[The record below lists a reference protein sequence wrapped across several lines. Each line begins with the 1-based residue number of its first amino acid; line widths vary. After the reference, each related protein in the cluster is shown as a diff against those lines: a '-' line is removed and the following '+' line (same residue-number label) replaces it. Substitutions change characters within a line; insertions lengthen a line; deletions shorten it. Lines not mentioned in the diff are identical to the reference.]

1 MGVNL
6 KEQGGIM
13 TARDNPEIP
22 VDIQSTTKKDVIG
35 PAAFIL
41 MTVAVLLFFWWLL
54 IYDHGV
60 VSVH

>member
-1 MGVNL
+1 MID
-6 KEQGGIM
+6 Q
-13 TARDNPEIP
+13 DNPAPPIEIEA
-22 VDIQSTTKKDVIG
+22 VAKRDVIG

-41 MTVAVLLFFWWLL
+41 MTVAVVVFFWWLL

>member
-1 MGVNL
+1 
-6 KEQGGIM
+6 M
-13 TARDNPEIP
+13 TTRDNPEIP
-22 VDIQSTTKKDVIG
+22 VDIQFTTKKDVIG